1 MTTNDLPPIPRL
13 TTLGDTFTGTVRS
26 CLPKSDPN
34 GYDYVYFT
42 FHGHSGELK
51 IGALGVI
58 AKMMEMG
65 FHDQPDSTN
74 PDGVVRYDLV
84 VDQRLTFSRV
94 GPVRGQNPLWRIV
107 RAAEPVR
114 APVKPPE
121 GKAPP
126 LTSFTQ
132 RDVDSGKVVVRPPP
146 TRQLTSDTTTPEQR
160 RQAARERL
168 DTEAV
173 RIVKELVPKLKKA
186 AGKGTKIVVTL
197 EGIASLASAAVIA
210 MEKRGAA

>member
-13 TTLGDTFTGTVRS
+13 TTLGDTFTGVVEECWPQNDGRF
-26 CLPKSDPN
+26 DF
-34 GYDYVYFT
+34 VHFT
-42 FHGHSGELK
+42 FHGHTGELK

-65 FHDQPDSTN
+65 FYDQPDAVN

-84 VDQRLTFSRV
+84 TDQRLSFSRV

-107 RAAEPVR
+107 RATDPVR
-114 APVKPPE
+114 AATPVVASVAASTPPA
-121 GKAPP
+121 GAHRAPP
-126 LTSFTQ
+126 KANAAPRQ
-132 RDVDSGKVVVRPPP
+132 APP
-146 TRQLTSDTTTPEQR
+146 DTTTPEQR
-160 RQAARERL
+160 RQAARNRL
-168 DTEAV
+168 DEEAV
-173 RIVKELVPKLKKA
+173 RVVKELVPKLKKA

-197 EGIASLASAAVIA
+197 EGIASLASSAVIA

>member
-13 TTLGDTFTGTVRS
+13 TTLGDTFTGRVRT
-26 CLPKSDPN
+26 CVPFND
-34 GYDYVYFT
+34 GRFDYVLFT
-42 FHGHSGELK
+42 FHGHDGELK

-58 AKMMEMG
+58 AKLMEMG
-65 FHDQPDSTN
+65 FYEQPDATN
-74 PDGVVRYDLV
+74 PDGVLRYDLV
-84 VDQRLTFSRV
+84 NDQRLTFSRV

-114 APVKPPE
+114 APAKPPE
-121 GKAPP
+121 GKAAP

-132 RDVDSGKVVVRPPP
+132 RDVDSGKVVVRPP
-146 TRQLTSDTTTPEQR
+146 RQAPPDTTTPEQR
-160 RQAARERL
+160 RQAARNRL
-168 DTEAV
+168 DEEAV
-173 RIVKELVPKLKKA
+173 RVVKELVPKLKKA

-197 EGIASLASAAVIA
+197 EGIASLASSAVIA